1 MKILENLFQTIPLL
15 NKPYAKKLLIA
26 LILFS
31 LFCVSFPFIFRAII
45 QRTYQPAIY
54 DVSAVPETQVALV
67 FGAGIYEDGRMSD
80 MLKDRM
86 DVAIALYEAGKVN
99 KLLLSGDNSFET
111 YDEPSAMMAYALEQG
126 VPEAD
131 LQPDYGG
138 RRTYDS
144 CYRAK
149 EIFQVD
155 QAVLVT
161 QNFHLPRAMFLCD
174 QLGMETVGVSADLQ
188 PYIAARWMAIREVG
202 ATLQSGAD
210 IVWQAPSPIMGEP
223 IPITE

>member
-1 MKILENLFQTIPLL
+1 MKLANFIQWIKEPRT
-15 NKPYAKKLLIA
+15 KKILIA
-26 LILFS
+26 LILTAVFV
-31 LFCVSFPFIFRAII
+31 VSFPFIFRVIV

-54 DVSAVPETQVALV
+54 EATAVPETEVALV

-99 KLLLSGDNSFET
+99 KLLLSGDNSFEN
-111 YDEPSAMMAYALEQG
+111 YDEPGAMVAYALEQG

-131 LQPDYGG
+131 IQPDYGG

-149 EIFQVD
+149 AIFGVD
-155 QAVLVT
+155 QAILVT
-161 QNFHLPRAMFLCD
+161 QNFHLPRAMLICD
-174 QLGMETVGVSADLQ
+174 QLGIETAGVSADLQ
-188 PYIAARWMAIREVG
+188 PYISARWMAIREVG
-202 ATLQSGAD
+202 ATLQSGAEV
-210 IVWQAPSPIMGEP
+210 VWQAPPPVMGEP
-223 IPITE
+223 IPITR